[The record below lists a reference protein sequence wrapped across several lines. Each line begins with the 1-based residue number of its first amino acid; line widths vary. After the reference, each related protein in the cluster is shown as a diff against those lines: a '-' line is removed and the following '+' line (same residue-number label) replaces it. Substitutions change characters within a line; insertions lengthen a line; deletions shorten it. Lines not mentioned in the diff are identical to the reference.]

1 MEIKINDITRQQIK
15 ALAIKYLHIIGED
28 PFDNVTPLDG
38 DNDEMRSI
46 AASALGVS
54 SETFKSLSFA
64 ASEDGLYGFNDV
76 GMHTDSINPKGAVA
90 LLIPVIG
97 RGTFY
102 HYGLKMKSYERVIDT
117 RFSMADPR
125 PVIFNDRLPHNFIA
139 TMNCAALLFAIR
151 AKKLSEISL
160 DIIP

>member
-1 MEIKINDITRQQIK
+1 MEIKINEITRQQIK
-15 ALAIKYLHIIGED
+15 TLAIKNLHIIGKA

-38 DNDEMRSI
+38 DYDEMR
-46 AASALGVS
+46 
-54 SETFKSLSFA
+54 
-64 ASEDGLYGFNDV
+64 N
-76 GMHTDSINPKGAVA
+76 
-90 LLIPVIG
+90 IG